1 MNKRLLVALNGLAGF
16 TGVLLI
22 HFADISWVDLACVT
36 ALSTFMLGTGY
47 IVGTVKAENTDEHQA
62 K

>member
-47 IVGTVKAENTDEHQA
+47 IVGTVRTENANTEE
-62 K
+62 